1 MATAH
6 RQETARRIH
15 AASDA
20 MIRAWQDSWHRDTA
34 SYAVQLVALPAP
46 RQADEIHVWLSTP
59 DGNIAHHMIIRR
71 ADVTVSQLAA
81 VLGQLLQP
89 DGSEVDDQDQ

>member
-1 MATAH
+1 VPGV
-6 RQETARRIH
+6 REPP
-15 AASDA
+15 S
-20 MIRAWQDSWHRDTA
+20 
-34 SYAVQLVALPAP
+34 AVTSVVALRYFTVYGP
-46 RQADEIHVWLSTP
+46 RQRPDMA

-89 DGSEVDDQDQ
+89 DGSKVDDQDQ